1 MVINFEIIMVYEQDA
16 TKIDVDY
23 NVENV
28 LVSIPNAQIYDVTEV
43 DPVKTD
49 IMGKLL
55 CACDENNS
63 DVILIIGNIGSVKRP
78 FVTEAVRNVS
88 DSKQLSENVVLS
100 LTKLE
105 TKLNDILSHKAVC
118 GIRNQSLIID
128 LSGSDK
134 NQIECLTAAADTMT
148 EVIHL
153 ICTDQDENVPLHD
166 VVPISDNISIK
177 QKEAKSAIKRRK
189 KSTSPLLLSPNAST
203 IKRHKES
210 FPMISLQDAMLKM
223 REVIME
229 SVEEPTCEIVQLSD
243 AYGRILCKTVTAAYD
258 LPPFKTSTKHGY
270 AVLAADG
277 KGLRKVLNVENTFP
291 SISLEPGTCVW
302 VKSGSPIPDGATAV
316 VQVKDTKPVESSDDT
331 YVEIMIEPAYEQN
344 IRPIGDDLMKGTV
357 VATQNARIGPMEIAL
372 LAASGRKDVLVTKRI
387 PIGVLSIGSNLE
399 ESGEP
404 LKPGF
409 VYDVNRITLISLLK
423 EKGFYS
429 LDFGIVDNKLT
440 PIQSKIEEALKKVDL
455 LVTTGS
461 TNDRDLLKTVLE
473 KCFEADIHFGNIN
486 IKPGK
491 STILATCKIND
502 KTKYVLCLSGNPASA
517 FISAQMLLIP
527 LVNELHYSCAAG
539 QIMLSARIKHQ
550 YTLHSRPRAAWTIL
564 EWNEGKKYAS
574 AFAKGNA
581 ISDKLV
587 SATGANALLLLPA
600 RESAK
605 ESSITFARAI
615 LVKLPKRINIRN
627 FCNAHQLPNQEEEKK
642 PQEKGLLK
650 KYFPKNLE
658 E

>member
-1 MVINFEIIMVYEQDA
+1 MVINFEIIMVHEQDA
-16 TKIDVDY
+16 TKIDIDY

-28 LVSIPNAQIYDVTEV
+28 LVSIPNAQIYDVTEA
-43 DPVKTD
+43 DPVETD
-49 IMGKLL
+49 IMEKLL

-63 DVILIIGNIGSVKRP
+63 DVILIIGNIEPAKRQV
-78 FVTEAVRNVS
+78 VTDAVRNFS

-100 LTKLE
+100 LSKLE
-105 TKLNDILSHKAVC
+105 TKLNDNLSHKAVC
-118 GIRNQSLIID
+118 GVRNQSLIID
-128 LSGSDK
+128 LTGSNK
-134 NQIECLTAAADTMT
+134 NQIECLAAAADTMM

-166 VVPISDNISIK
+166 VVRISDNISIK
-177 QKEAKSAIKRRK
+177 QEEAKSAIKRRK
-189 KSTSPLLLSPNAST
+189 KSTSPLVLSPNAST

-210 FPMISLQDAMLKM
+210 FPMISLQDALLKI

-229 SVEEPTCEIVQLSD
+229 SVEEATCEIVQLSD
-243 AYGRILCKTVTAAYD
+243 AYGRILFETVKAAYD

-291 SISLEPGTCVW
+291 SISLEPGKCVW

-316 VQVKDTKPVESSDDT
+316 VQVKDTKPVKISDDT
-331 YVEIMIEPAYEQN
+331 YVEIMIEPGYEQN

-357 VATQNARIGPMEIAL
+357 VAIQNARIGPKEIAL
-372 LAASGRKDVLVTKRI
+372 LAASGRKDVRVTKRI
-387 PIGVLSIGSNLE
+387 STGVLSIGSNLE
-399 ESGEP
+399 EPGEEP

-423 EKGFYS
+423 EKEFYS

-440 PIQSKIEEALKKVDL
+440 PIQNKIEEALKKVDL

-473 KCFEADIHFGNIN
+473 KCFKADIHFGNIN

-491 STILATCKIND
+491 STIFATCEIND
-502 KTKYVLCLSGNPASA
+502 KTKFVLCLSGNPTSA
-517 FISAQMLLIP
+517 FISAQMFLIP
-527 LVNELHYSCAAG
+527 LVNELHYSCAG
-539 QIMLSARIKHQ
+539 EQVTLSACMKNQ

-564 EWNEGKKYAS
+564 EWNQDEEYPS
-574 AFAKGNA
+574 AFSRGNA

-600 RESAK
+600 KESAK
-605 ESSITFARAI
+605 ESSKTFATAI
-615 LVKLPKRINIRN
+615 LVKLPKQINDDMKN
-627 FCNAHQLPNQEEEKK
+627 FCNAQLPKQEEKK
-642 PQEKGLLK
+642 
-650 KYFPKNLE
+650 
-658 E
+658 

>member
-1 MVINFEIIMVYEQDA
+1 MVINFEIIIVCEQDA
-16 TKIDVDY
+16 TKIDKDY
-23 NVENV
+23 SVENV
-28 LVSIPNAQIYDVTEV
+28 LVSIPNAQIYDVTEA
-43 DPVKTD
+43 DPVETD
-49 IMGKLL
+49 IREKLL

-63 DVILIIGNIGSVKRP
+63 DVILIIGNIEPVKRQ
-78 FVTEAVRNVS
+78 FVTDAVRNVS
-88 DSKQLSENVVLS
+88 DSKQLSENVALS
-100 LTKLE
+100 LSKLE
-105 TKLNDILSHKAVC
+105 TKLNDNLSHKAVC

-128 LSGSDK
+128 LTGSDK
-134 NQIECLTAAADTMT
+134 NQIECLAAAADTMT

-153 ICTDQDENVPLHD
+153 ICTNQDENVPLHD

-177 QKEAKSAIKRRK
+177 QEEAKSAIKRRK

-210 FPMISLQDAMLKM
+210 FPMTSLQDALLKM
-223 REVIME
+223 HEVIME
-229 SVEEPTCEIVQLSD
+229 SAEEITCEIVQLSD
-243 AYGRILCKTVTAAYD
+243 AYGRILFETVKAAYD

-316 VQVKDTKPVESSDDT
+316 VQVKDTKPVESTDDT
-331 YVEIMIEPAYEQN
+331 YVEIMIEPKYEEN

-357 VATQNARIGPMEIAL
+357 VAIQNARIGPVEIAL
-372 LAASGRKDVLVTKRI
+372 LAASGRKDVRVTKRI
-387 PIGVLSIGSNLE
+387 SIGVLSIGSNLE
-399 ESGEP
+399 EPGEEP
-404 LKPGF
+404 LKAGF

-440 PIQSKIEEALKKVDL
+440 PIQNKIEETLKKVDL

-491 STILATCKIND
+491 STIFATCEIND
-502 KTKYVLCLSGNPASA
+502 KTKYVLCLSGNSTSA
-517 FISAQMLLIP
+517 FISAQMFLIP
-527 LVNELHYSCAAG
+527 LVNELHYSCAG
-539 QIMLSARIKHQ
+539 EQVTLSACMKNQ

-564 EWNEGKKYAS
+564 EWNQDEKYSS
-574 AFAKGNA
+574 AFSKGNA

-587 SATGANALLLLPA
+587 SATGANALLLLPG

-605 ESSITFARAI
+605 KSSETFATAI
-615 LVKLPKRINIRN
+615 LVKLPKQINEKN
-627 FCNAHQLPNQEEEKK
+627 FCNARLPNQEKKKK
-642 PQEKGLLK
+642 PQEKDLL
-650 KYFPKNLE
+650 NLE
-658 E
+658 K